1 MKHLSMILLCAVSV
15 ASCSRGVTTDTQN
28 GSSLTSVSVKLPD
41 KSKLPA
47 SLKNG
52 DLAYCFQVLPVF
64 MAMTTKVVKPAA
76 IRCDSSELKAADG
89 ESHGAL
95 IKSGD
100 YVSNLKLEAKLD
112 SAMDYQIMLAV
123 GHRATVSGSVPTLF
137 LVPISDSEAEMLPID
152 ISKEYFAGSSEIKSR
167 DMQGKSSIATT
178 IKLQS
183 SAGGIEIGDECIL
196 IESGKPVDLEVD
208 TQFEETPIA
217 SGN

>member
-1 MKHLSMILLCAVSV
+1 
-15 ASCSRGVTTDTQN
+15 
-28 GSSLTSVSVKLPD
+28 
-41 KSKLPA
+41 
-47 SLKNG
+47 
-52 DLAYCFQVLPVF
+52 